1 MTGKTC
7 LDSSVVIRHFRGE
20 SLVTEKIKGLVAPC
34 LTSFA
39 YGELIY
45 GTRLAR
51 EPEESRRKLD
61 TLVTR
66 CVLIFPDAVTLE
78 TYADL
83 KVQLRA
89 QGTPIPEND
98 IWIAALCLQH
108 DLELAFRDKHFDFVP
123 GLKKLHWKKVSPA

>member
-20 SLVTEKIKGLVAPC
+20 SLVTEKIKALGTPC
-34 LTSFA
+34 LASFA

-45 GTRLAR
+45 GARLAR
-51 EPEESRRKLD
+51 NPEESRSKLD
-61 TLVTR
+61 ALVAR
-66 CVLIFPDAVTLE
+66 CVVLHPDAATLE
-78 TYADL
+78 TYANL
-83 KVQLRA
+83 KVQLRT

-108 DLELAFRDKHFDFVP
+108 DMELAFRDKHFEFVP
-123 GLKKLHWKKVSPA
+123 GLKKLHWKQAAKT

>member
-20 SLVTEKIKGLVAPC
+20 SSVTGKIKALEAPC
-34 LTSFA
+34 LASFA
-39 YGELIY
+39 YAELIY
-45 GTRLAR
+45 GARLAR
-51 EPEESRRKLD
+51 EPEASRRKLD
-61 TLVTR
+61 ELVAR
-66 CVLIFPDAVTLE
+66 CALVFPDAATLE

-98 IWIAALCLQH
+98 LWIAALCVQH
-108 DLELAFRDKHFDFVP
+108 DLQLAFRDKHFDFIP
-123 GLKKLHWKKVSPA
+123 GLKKLHWKAVQPT